1 MLETFQ
7 IPFANDGKIKEKSLM
22 IQKWKKLITKK
33 RYSKLTK
40 NSNIKIKQKSD
51 GKIYLFSRCIDV
63 VLKCLKLLLKK
74 DWMVY

>member
-22 IQKWKKLITKK
+22 IQKLKKLITKK

-74 DWMVY
+74 D

>member
-1 MLETFQ
+1 
-7 IPFANDGKIKEKSLM
+7 M